1 MSQNSGN
8 AAVQTPAPQPVITGQ
23 PATEGTS
30 QDNTDV
36 GIVSDDA
43 GDQIGSDQGSVT
55 MAADTPVAPSSN
67 STDQNVSPESED
79 FGDILP

>member
-1 MSQNSGN
+1 
-8 AAVQTPAPQPVITGQ
+8 VQTPVPQPVITGQ

-30 QDNTDV
+30 QDNADV

-55 MAADTPVAPSSN
+55 MAVDTPVAPSSN
-67 STDQNVSPESED
+67 STDQNVTSESED
-79 FGDILP
+79 FGDIMH